1 MFDYQKYFRDYGAAF
16 SQPELLAS
24 FYGDCALASA
34 PSFVGCLK
42 GKTEILKAMKASAAY
57 QEKTGLL
64 SMEPTRVETK
74 ALDPFHRLAK
84 VQWKM
89 KFLGAGEISFAASY
103 LLREEPHKVVILLYL
118 AHEDEE
124 KMRKDLGLT

>member
-1 MFDYQKYFRDYGAAF
+1 MFDYLKYFRDYGAAF
-16 SQPELLAS
+16 SRPEELAS
-24 FYGDCALASA
+24 YYGECALASA

-42 GKTEILKAMKASAAY
+42 GKNDILKAMKASAAY

-64 SMEPTRVETK
+64 SMEPIKVETK
-74 ALDPFHRLAK
+74 ALDPLHRLAK

-89 KFLGAGEISFAASY
+89 KFLGAGEITFAASY

-124 KMRKDLGLT
+124 KKRKELGLA

>member
-1 MFDYQKYFRDYGAAF
+1 MFDYLKYFRDYGAAF
-16 SQPELLAS
+16 SRPEALAS

-42 GKTEILKAMKASAAY
+42 GKGEILQAMKATASY

-64 SMEPTRVETK
+64 SMEPAKVETK
-74 ALDPFHRLAK
+74 ALDPLHRMAK
-84 VQWKM
+84 VEWKM
-89 KFLGAGEISFAASY
+89 KFLGAGEISLAASY

-124 KMRKDLGLT
+124 KKRKELGLA